1 MISRPRGSGRANIR
15 WPDPTVIS
23 SIGVV
28 IYQHPLAYLLG
39 IEGAALMRAFNG
51 EYGADF
57 TAARL
62 AEVRDL
68 LASAGQLGAPR
79 ATGPVPTADGYD
91 SWAGSYDQPGNL
103 IIDIE
108 QPIVRE
114 ILAGLPVGTALDAAC
129 GTGRHASY
137 LATLGHRVTGVDAS
151 AEMLAIAR
159 AKVPGAEFHQGD
171 LHQLPVPDRH
181 VSVLICALALEHVAD
196 LRPVFAEFV
205 RVLRPGGHLITSD
218 TNHDWPIVQALAAG
232 DFGYLPHYNHR
243 ASDYLA
249 AALPLGLQV
258 RHCAEPCVPGPMLDA
273 DVLPPEVPVEHP
285 ADIWS
290 LHRWCPAATNAFYRD
305 KPVASIWHFQL
316 SPA

>member
-1 MISRPRGSGRANIR
+1 M
-15 WPDPTVIS
+15 
-23 SIGVV
+23 

-57 TAARL
+57 TDARL
-62 AEVRDL
+62 AEVRGL
-68 LASAGQLGAPR
+68 LASADKLGAAR
-79 ATGPVPTADGYD
+79 STGPISTADGYD
-91 SWAGSYDQPGNL
+91 AWAGSYDQPGNL

-114 ILAGLPVGTALDAAC
+114 ILADLPVGTALDAAC
-129 GTGRHASY
+129 GTGRHAAY
-137 LATLGHRVTGVDAS
+137 LAALGHRVIGVDAS
-151 AEMLAIAR
+151 AEMLAAAR
-159 AKVPGAEFHQGD
+159 AKRPGGEFHVGD
-171 LHQLPVPDRH
+171 LHQLPVPER
-181 VSVLICALALEHVAD
+181 SVDVLVCSLALEHVAD
-196 LRPVFAEFV
+196 LRPVFSEFV

-218 TNHDWPIVQALAAG
+218 TNHDWPIVQALAGG

-258 RHCAEPCVPGPMLDA
+258 RRCAEPCLPGPMVDPDVQPPDA
-273 DVLPPEVPVEHP
+273 PVEHP

-290 LHRWCPAATNAFYRD
+290 LHTWCPAATNAFYRD
-305 KPVASIWHFQL
+305 RPVASIWHFQL
-316 SPA
+316 SPG